1 LESDIAS
8 FGIFQIKGEM
18 LVNECARHSGAF
30 VGFASA
36 VEALQT
42 ESANPQGMLLHTENT
57 AQWMRK
63 NTRLEVEVVLLGQ
76 WAQPALAAHTLRVAG

>member
-1 LESDIAS
+1 
-8 FGIFQIKGEM
+8 M

-30 VGFASA
+30 VGFGSA
-36 VEALQT
+36 VEVLQT
-42 ESANPQGMLLHTENT
+42 EPANLQGTLLHTENT

-76 WAQPALAAHTLRVAG
+76 WAQPALAEHTLRVVD